1 MRVEVGVAPRVQID
15 RMRLLQ
21 VQAQLGVVPPA
32 APQLEE
38 PSLCVAS
45 IHTRKQHFVTCMHMQ
60 MCEAFAQRLPRS
72 AYAALPA
79 GVPVERTTRVR
90 IIDGR
95 E

>member
-1 MRVEVGVAPRVQID
+1 MTLRGGGASANMRVEVGVAPRVQID

-45 IHTRKQHFVTCMHMQ
+45 IHTRKQHVATACMY
-60 MCEAFAQRLPRS
+60 CGRR
-72 AYAALPA
+72 
-79 GVPVERTTRVR
+79 VPNGCPEVK
-90 IIDGR
+90 
-95 E
+95 